1 MRTTI
6 GATLIAVCC
15 GTLAPAAA
23 RADAQGGATA
33 AAIASTGGGGG
44 GGGSA
49 AATGFL
55 LEGALAFGTSVG
67 ATETSTGIGIIGI
80 SGSLRAGYMA
90 DALALALDIAYSS
103 ASVEDEAGNS
113 NYQGSVMLG
122 PLAQIFLWQSAD
134 RAARLYALAGVS
146 FGDAIERTNYAE
158 PLLPDTSDDTF
169 MAALNLGFG
178 GCYFLQRNFTLGLEL
193 GSKTNFIGT
202 KDTLYLSIFYA
213 ALTIGFVA
221 G

>member
-1 MRTTI
+1 MRMTI
-6 GATLIAVCC
+6 GAMVLAVCC
-15 GTLAPAAA
+15 GMLAPAAA
-23 RADAQGGATA
+23 KADAQGGATA
-33 AAIASTGGGGG
+33 SAIASAGGV

-55 LEGALAFGTSVG
+55 LEGALLFGTSVG
-67 ATETSTGIGIIGI
+67 ATETSTGIGITGI

-90 DALALALDIAYSS
+90 DALALALDIAYASF
-103 ASVEDEAGNS
+103 SVEDEAGNS
-113 NYQGSVMLG
+113 GYQGSVMLG

-146 FGDAIERTNYAE
+146 FGDSIERNNYVS
-158 PLLPDTSDDTF
+158 PLIPDSSDDTF

-178 GCYFLQRNFTLGLEL
+178 GCYFLQRNFTLGLEV
-193 GSKTNFIGT
+193 GSKTSFIGT
-202 KDTLYLSIFYA
+202 KDTLYLSVFYA